1 MSWVDTLNECWNFLT
16 KELLTENI
24 DSTENFINYLF
35 VDLFPLLNKEKSID
49 QFENLLSLEDKL
61 ELKIKDFLQKYKN
74 NNIDE

>member
-16 KELLTENI
+16 KELLIENI